1 MKVILSNFSTNNF
14 MTELKINIA
23 PEKELLVKILGGE
36 IIESK
41 KPPNISKKQNKKNT
55 GKILKKKKQEISPT
69 FLFGKWKSLDIDAK
83 KLRKDAW
90 DRNGNYL

>member
-1 MKVILSNFSTNNF
+1 

-23 PEKELLVKILGGE
+23 PEKELLVKMLVEELGGE

-55 GKILKKKKQEISPT
+55 GKILKKKEQEISPT